1 MFKQLADAWRRGY
14 LIVGGVVSLL
24 AILTVSS
31 SAADPAP
38 HVWFVDS
45 KTLSGIDPATNQIA
59 SVVSLDNPA
68 RALAVD
74 PQDRSVWALHNADLL
89 NFSETGALQLGVDLR
104 SISTTLDHPMALA
117 LDSYDRSVWV
127 ASQNTLLH
135 VSGDGQGLLQWQS
148 PDNVQALGLDID
160 ESVWVL
166 TRKQLIHLAASGTA
180 LDSADLSTYVI
191 NPGYLAIDNLAGS
204 VWVAA
209 YNALIRFDVHHLNQP
224 QVVDLPLP
232 TGSATQKIDA
242 LAADTVS
249 GTLDVVSRNMLY
261 LYDRT
266 GTLIKSV
273 DFTPQNLGTIQTIAY
288 DPSSLSLWLGGNG
301 GLARF
306 TGSGDFVARWPVSNA
321 ANAIGVVPFKL
332 RPTLSLEN
340 PSNNGLLN
348 NPQPTITLGLGSSCN
363 SIPCLLPDTYLRS
376 LSFDISLN
384 GQAVGTLFT
393 IIGTDAVF
401 TPSVRL
407 PEGMNFLAGNATDL
421 FGHQSESISADF
433 TIDTIPPKFVSLS
446 PADGSNVTTSTAL
459 IQGTIDDPTASIT
472 LIDATGQ
479 VVSLA
484 SGANFSFAV
493 DLIPGTNTFSL
504 IARDPAGNETTTVV
518 HLTFANITLT
528 LANPLPN
535 ATLDSTALDVSGTFQ
550 GPPNTGI
557 TINGV
562 VAMIYGDQFYAN
574 LDLEPGVNTLT
585 ITATT
590 PDGTTITRTMT
601 VTVAA
606 SASDPIKMTVEPQ
619 SGVAPLPVQFTI
631 DNGSG
636 LGLAHIDADLDSDGT
651 TDFTTTDA
659 TIPVSYV
666 YSSPGVYLATIRV
679 TDSQGIIHR
688 KQLIVVINDAAQM
701 DQLFASLWNNMN
713 NALKT
718 GNIDGAA
725 QYLNESAKRKY
736 RPVFEALRLQFP
748 QIITSYSPLRRIL
761 ISEDI
766 GEYAVVRTFNG
777 QNRLYLVYFLRDA
790 DGVWRLDAM

>member
-590 PDGTTITRTMT
+590 PDGTMITRTVT

-606 SASDPIKMTVEPQ
+606 SALDPVSASAAPQ
-619 SGVAPLPVQFTI
+619 SGVAPLPVRFLVSTLTGAGVQRITA
-631 DNGSG
+631 DYDGDGSV
-636 LGLAHIDADLDSDGT
+636 DFSTSDSNAPLET
-651 TDFTTTDA
+651 TYNT
-659 TIPVSYV
+659 
-666 YSSPGVYLATIRV
+666 PGVYPARVNV
-679 TDSQGIIHR
+679 TDANGHTYNRTIT
-688 KQLIVVINDAAQM
+688 VVVQSYEAM
-701 DQLFASLWNNMN
+701 DSLLRAIYNGM
-713 NALKT
+713 LDRLRS
-718 GNIDGAA
+718 GDIDGALRSVTGGGQA
-725 QYLNESAKRKY
+725 KY
-736 RPVFEALRLQFP
+736 RAVFAELAPDLPSIVDQLGVLQGGPLGEDMAEYSVLRA
-748 QIITSYSPLRRIL
+748 
-761 ISEDI
+761 D
-766 GEYAVVRTFNG
+766 NG
-777 QNRLYLVYFLRDA
+777 QARAYLIYFIRGE
-790 DGVWRLDAM
+790 DGVWRIDGM